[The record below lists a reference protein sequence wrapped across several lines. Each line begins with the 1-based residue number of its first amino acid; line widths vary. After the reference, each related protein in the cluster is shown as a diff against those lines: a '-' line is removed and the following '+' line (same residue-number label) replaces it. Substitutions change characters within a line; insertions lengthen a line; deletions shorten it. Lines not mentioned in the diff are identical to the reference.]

1 MPYGT
6 SAARAAVEAQNDG
19 LPVPSHESA
28 TAAVAAGVSEDD
40 IAAYLASLDKKPCTV
55 YYSPFSN
62 NSMGAAMTA
71 TACGCAEL
79 KLVDLAG
86 EQKSDAYL
94 QINPYG
100 QVPGLTDDSNGLK
113 LGESHAILRYLATP
127 VQASLYPG
135 NPASRARIDMCMD
148 NFTNY
153 VFLKCYNGSINCVI
167 GELLG
172 LDAWPY
178 PADQAAANAEFV
190 ALDKWAGLYLAS
202 GPFICGEEL
211 TIADYRGRGTALIR
225 SCNRKIKEKT
235 NFVPPGACSQYAAA
249 VLAKD
254 PAAETLLTE
263 NTGSSSLNSHGVA
276 STRLGARGN
285 GARPPRC
292 SSGRSRRAR
301 RRRAGSCP
309 GGSGKTPGPR
319 RPRRRPCRPRASR
332 PWRRRSRTPSR
343 ARTS

>member
-1 MPYGT
+1 MG
-6 SAARAAVEAQNDG
+6 SGA
-19 LPVPSHESA
+19 SHESA
-28 TAAVAAGVSEDD
+28 TAAVSAGVSEDD
-40 IAAYLASLDKKPCTV
+40 IAAHLASLDKKPCTV

-94 QINPYG
+94 EINPYG

-113 LGESHAILRYLATP
+113 LGESHAILRYLATQYKP
-127 VQASLYPG
+127 SLYPG

-178 PADQAAANAEFV
+178 PADQEGANAAFV
-190 ALDKWAGLYLAS
+190 EALEKWTGLYLTDT
-202 GPFICGEEL
+202 FICGEEL
-211 TIADYRGRGTALIR
+211 TIADYRAVGLLYTIMQP
-225 SCNRKIKEKT
+225 KVKEKT
-235 NFVPPGACSQYAAA
+235 GFIAPERVSQYVSA

-254 PAAETLLTE
+254 PAAAALLTE
-263 NTGSSSLNSHGVA
+263 NTGKFLA
-276 STRLGARGN
+276 
-285 GARPPRC
+285 
-292 SSGRSRRAR
+292 
-301 RRRAGSCP
+301 
-309 GGSGKTPGPR
+309 
-319 RPRRRPCRPRASR
+319 
-332 PWRRRSRTPSR
+332 
-343 ARTS
+343 

>member
-1 MPYGT
+1 M
-6 SAARAAVEAQNDG
+6 
-19 LPVPSHESA
+19 
-28 TAAVAAGVSEDD
+28 SEED

-100 QVPGLTDDSNGLK
+100 QVPGLADDSNGLK
-113 LGESHAILRYLATP
+113 LGESHAILRYLATQYKP
-127 VQASLYPG
+127 SLYPG

-172 LDAWPY
+172 LDAWP
-178 PADQAAANAEFV
+178 
-190 ALDKWAGLYLAS
+190 
-202 GPFICGEEL
+202 
-211 TIADYRGRGTALIR
+211 
-225 SCNRKIKEKT
+225 
-235 NFVPPGACSQYAAA
+235 
-249 VLAKD
+249 
-254 PAAETLLTE
+254 
-263 NTGSSSLNSHGVA
+263 
-276 STRLGARGN
+276 
-285 GARPPRC
+285 
-292 SSGRSRRAR
+292 
-301 RRRAGSCP
+301 
-309 GGSGKTPGPR
+309 
-319 RPRRRPCRPRASR
+319 
-332 PWRRRSRTPSR
+332 
-343 ARTS
+343 